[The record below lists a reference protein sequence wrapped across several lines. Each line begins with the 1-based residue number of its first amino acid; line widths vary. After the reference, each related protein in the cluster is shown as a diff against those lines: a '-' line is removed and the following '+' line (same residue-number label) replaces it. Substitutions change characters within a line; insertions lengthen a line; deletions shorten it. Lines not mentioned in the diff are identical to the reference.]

1 MTLQNFNTQDKFELI
16 KLPQDHA
23 IRQIQQKANPKA
35 SYYLIK

>member
-23 IRQIQQKANPKA
+23 IRQIQQTSKPEGK
-35 SYYLIK
+35 